1 LKSKKL
7 GPYGLP
13 EIIEL
18 LGPPPLLRGEKKADF
33 FCLIVALADDYD
45 PVLACEWL
53 LIHQI
58 AVVTFQLQ
66 RFARAEAGLFT
77 VLQDLP
83 GSKTKVLLGD
93 FTPRSHIDGAYN
105 KPPSLPPPPPPR
117 VVKPRGKER
126 AATNSELGATLER
139 RIDVLERSQDVA
151 GELERRRTR
160 LLRRLAEMQIMR
172 VTRPEKIIDVTPEK
186 E

>member
-1 LKSKKL
+1 MRNKNP

-18 LGPPPLLRGEKKADF
+18 LGPPPLLKGEKKADF
-33 FCLIVALADDYD
+33 FCLIVALADDYE

-66 RFARAEAGLFT
+66 RFARAEAGLFRCFKMRQPVKLKSCWVT
-77 VLQDLP
+77 SRRGRILMAP
-83 GSKTKVLLGD
+83 TTNRHH
-93 FTPRSHIDGAYN
+93 F
-105 KPPSLPPPPPPR
+105 PPAPR

-139 RIDVLERSQDVA
+139 RTDVLERSQDVA